1 MGYITYRNRFFDLV
15 ENRDDNLRGSDP
27 LFPITAQPWFAVHL
41 SVFFSFRFVFSS
53 SFSILSRACQRASE
67 RGKKKTKDFLQERKT
82 KPKLL
87 GAKIHSN
94 GLLAQ
99 ELKATKD
106 LEHHN
111 SHQIK
116 FPRVL

>member
-1 MGYITYRNRFFDLV
+1 LV

-41 SVFFSFRFVFSS
+41 SVFFFSFCYFLFFLNSLSS
-53 SFSILSRACQRASE
+53 VQRASE
-67 RGKKKTKDFLQERKT
+67 RGKKTKDFLQERKT

-111 SHQIK
+111 SHQI
-116 FPRVL
+116 